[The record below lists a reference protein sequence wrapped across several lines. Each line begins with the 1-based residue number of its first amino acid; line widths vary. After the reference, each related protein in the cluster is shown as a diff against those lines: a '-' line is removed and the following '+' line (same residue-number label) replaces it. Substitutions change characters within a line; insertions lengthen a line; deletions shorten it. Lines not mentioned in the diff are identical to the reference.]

1 MKRLVWAVTLAA
13 ATLAIPAQAFAQKVN
28 VDFDPAAQFAKYK
41 TYGWAKG
48 TPSPNPLGEDRIHAA
63 VEERMAAKGFTK
75 SDNPDV
81 MIATHVVTKEEKEII
96 STGYGYG
103 YGYYRYGGGMSTASV
118 NTYIQGTLVL
128 DMYDAAAKKLAWR
141 GTATDTVSDKS
152 EKNAKKVNTSLDK
165 MMKQYPPAAPKS
177 KP

>member
-1 MKRLVWAVTLAA
+1 MKRVVLAVTLSAA
-13 ATLAIPAQAFAQKVN
+13 ALLLPSQAFAQKVD
-28 VDFDPAAQFAKYK
+28 VDFDPAAQFSNYK
-41 TYGWAKG
+41 TYGWAQG
-48 TPSPNPLGEDRIHAA
+48 TPSPNPLGEERIRAA

-75 SDNPDV
+75 SDRPDV

-103 YGYYRYGGGMSTASV
+103 YGYYRYGGGMSTATV

-128 DMYDAAAKKLAWR
+128 DMYDATAKKLAWR
-141 GTATDTVSDKS
+141 GTATDTVSDKTD
-152 EKNAKKVNTSLDK
+152 KNTKKVNSSLDK
-165 MMKQYPPAAPKS
+165 MMKQYPPPPPKN